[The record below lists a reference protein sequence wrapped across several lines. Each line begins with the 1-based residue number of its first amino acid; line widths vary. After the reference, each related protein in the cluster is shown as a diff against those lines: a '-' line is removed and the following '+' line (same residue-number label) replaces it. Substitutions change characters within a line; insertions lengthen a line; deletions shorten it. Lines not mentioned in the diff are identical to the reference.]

1 MAKIRVPRAERP
13 NIPNYGIPKSGKG
26 LLSWSWAEQRLK
38 SSHNYWLIST
48 YPDGRPHA
56 IPVWGIWVGGVFYF
70 STDRES
76 RKARNLTKNPHCIVC
91 NERAHEAVIVHGQ
104 AEEVRDPELI
114 GEIGKPYHRKY
125 KPWKLDPAVG
135 AIFAVRPTLA
145 LGMYEKKFDTSAT
158 RWKF

>member
-91 NERAHEAVIVHGQ
+91 NERANEAVIVNGQ

-114 GEIGKPYHRKY
+114 GEIGKSYHRKY